1 MAHQKGGALMR
12 YQPVIGLEV
21 HVQLKTDSKIFCGC
35 STTFGSEPN
44 SQTCPVCLG
53 LPGALPVLNKKVVEF
68 AIQAGLST
76 NCSITPRS
84 IFARKNYFYPDLP
97 KGYQISQFEDP
108 ICQHGWL
115 DIQIEGQELS
125 PEQQDKCVNEVISCQ
140 KSAKN
145 NFSRTKRIGIT
156 RIHMEEDA
164 GKLVHN
170 DVSGLGDGSG
180 VDLNRACTPLLEVVS
195 EPDLRSSDEAVS
207 YLKQLHQIVTWLG
220 ICDGNMEEGSFR
232 CDANV
237 SVMPLGSE
245 TLGTRAEIKNVN
257 SFKFV
262 KQAIEYEIQRQI
274 DLIEDGGT
282 VVQET
287 RLFDPNSGTTR
298 SMRSKEEAH
307 DYRYFPDPDLV
318 PLVIDDAWVQR
329 TRDGLPELPE
339 QRKQRFMTE
348 WSLSA
353 YDAEVLTANRSL
365 AEYFEACVALH
376 ANAKVVSNWI
386 MGEITRVLNDTGTSI
401 DRCPVTPQL
410 LVDLL
415 KLIEGGTISG
425 KIAKT
430 VFDEMWRSGKDPAVI
445 VQEQGLVQ
453 VSDSG
458 AIEAIIDEILTRE
471 AGQVEEFR
479 SGKDKLFGFFVGQV
493 MKASKG
499 KANPAVVNELLMSK
513 LKG

>member
-1 MAHQKGGALMR
+1 MK

-21 HVQLKTDSKIFCGC
+21 HVQLLTDTKIFCGC
-35 STTFGSEPN
+35 STKFGAEPN

-68 AIQAGLST
+68 AIKAGLST

-108 ICQHGWL
+108 ICQWGWL
-115 DIQIEGQELS
+115 DITVEGQE
-125 PEQQDKCVNEVISCQ
+125 Q
-140 KSAKN
+140 
-145 NFSRTKRIGIT
+145 KRIAIT

-164 GKLVHN
+164 GKLVHGEL
-170 DVSGLGDGSG
+170 SGPGDGSG

-195 EPDLRSSDEAVS
+195 EPDLRSSDEAVA

-237 SVMPLGSE
+237 SVMPVGST

-287 RLFDPNSGTTR
+287 RLFDPNSGKTR

-318 PLVIDDAWVQR
+318 PLVISNEWIEA
-329 TRDGLPELPE
+329 TRRELPELPE
-339 QRKQRFMTE
+339 QRQQRFMQT
-348 WSLSA
+348 LGLAA
-353 YDAEVLTANRSL
+353 YDAEVLTASR
-365 AEYFEACVALH
+365 AQADYFEAAVAAH
-376 ANAKVVSNWI
+376 GNAKAVGNWI
-386 MGEITRVLNDTGTSI
+386 MGEITRSLNDSGTLIES
-401 DRCPVTPQL
+401 CPVSPTQL
-410 LVDLL
+410 AELL
-415 KLIEGGTISG
+415 KLIDNGTISG

-430 VFDEMWRSGKDPAVI
+430 VFDEMWRSGAAPQTI
-445 VQEQGLVQ
+445 VEEQGLVQ

-458 AIEAIIDEILTRE
+458 AIENIIDEIMAAN
-471 AGQVEEFR
+471 AGQVEEYR
-479 SGKDKLFGFFVGQV
+479 GGKEKVFGFFVGQV
-493 MKASKG
+493 MKVSKG
-499 KANPAVVNELLMSK
+499 KANPAVVNELLLKK

>member
-1 MAHQKGGALMR
+1 MK

-21 HVQLKTDSKIFCGC
+21 HIQLKTDSKIFCGC
-35 STTFGSEPN
+35 STSFGSEPN

-53 LPGALPVLNKKVVEF
+53 MPGALPVLNKKVVDF
-68 AIQAGLST
+68 AIKAGLAT

-108 ICQHGWL
+108 ICQRGWL
-115 DIQIEGQELS
+115 DIEADGEL
-125 PEQQDKCVNEVISCQ
+125 
-140 KSAKN
+140 
-145 NFSRTKRIGIT
+145 KRIGIT

-164 GKLVHN
+164 GKLVHG
-170 DVSGLGDGSG
+170 DLAGLEEGSG

-195 EPDLRSSDEAVS
+195 EPDLRSSDEAVA

-237 SVMPLGSE
+237 SVMPVGADK
-245 TLGTRAEIKNVN
+245 LGTRAEIKNVN

-262 KQAIEYEIQRQI
+262 KLAIEHEIERQI
-274 DLIEDGGT
+274 DLIEDGGQ
-282 VVQET
+282 VIQET
-287 RLFDPNSGTTR
+287 RLFDPNSGNTR

-318 PLVIDDAWVQR
+318 PLFIDSDWIGR
-329 TRDGLPELPE
+329 IKEELPELPE
-339 QRKQRFMTE
+339 QKMQRYIAEFGVTH
-348 WSLSA
+348 
-353 YDAEVLTANRSL
+353 YDAEVLTATRTL
-365 AEYFEACVALH
+365 AEYFEECVACH
-376 ANAKVVSNWI
+376 QNGKAISNWI
-386 MGEITRVLNDTGTSI
+386 MGEVTRALNESGQRVED
-401 DRCPVTPQL
+401 CPVNPQQL
-410 LVDLL
+410 AELL
-415 KLIEGGTISG
+415 KLIDSGTISG

-430 VFDEMWRSGKDPAVI
+430 VFDEMWKSGKTAQLI
-445 VQEQGLVQ
+445 VEEQGLVQ

-458 AIEAIIDEILTRE
+458 AIELIIDEVLARE
-471 AGQVEEFR
+471 AGQVAEFR

-499 KANPAVVNELLMSK
+499 KANPALVNELLLKK
-513 LKG
+513 LNS